1 MTALQN
7 GRDQAKGALIV
18 LGVGVIWSSGGLILR
33 SMESAT
39 SWQVMFYRSIGMAL
53 GLLLA
58 IAIRNRG
65 KLVQPFRRMGWGGL
79 LVGGVLTCSTICYV
93 LAINGTTVANAMFVM
108 STGPFFT
115 ALLAWIF
122 LGEKVRPLTWAA
134 IGVAILGMGLM
145 SGAGRAG
152 EDWHGMLFA
161 AGNAVAFA
169 SIVVLTRYYRDVDIV
184 PAFVVGAVLLG
195 IITAATTDLGV
206 SLHDALLGIG
216 FGAFHSAAGLA
227 LLAIGARYVTAA
239 AAGLLMLS
247 EPILSPIWVW
257 LAIDETPTLM
267 ALVGGL
273 FVLAAVSGQALHSFY
288 DERRATG

>member
-7 GRDQAKGALIV
+7 GRDQAVGALIV

-33 SMESAT
+33 SMEAAT

-53 GLLLA
+53 GLLLVL
-58 IAIRNRG
+58 AIRNRG
-65 KLVQPFRRMGWGGL
+65 NLVQPFRRLGLGGC
-79 LVGGVLTCSTICYV
+79 LVGSVLTCSTICYV

-122 LGEKVRPLTWAA
+122 LGEKVRPLTWVA

-152 EDWHGMLFA
+152 EGWYGMLFA
-161 AGNAVAFA
+161 AGNAVTFA
-169 SIVVLTRYYRDVDIV
+169 SVVVLTRHYRDVDIL
-184 PAFVVGAVLLG
+184 PAFVVGAVFLG
-195 IITAATTDLGV
+195 IIAGATTDLGV
-206 SLHDALLGIG
+206 SPHDMVLGLC

-227 LLAIGARYVTAA
+227 LLAVGARYVTAA
-239 AAGLLMLS
+239 TAGLLMLS

-267 ALVGGL
+267 GLVGGL
-273 FVLAAVSGQALHSFY
+273 FVLAAVTGQALYSFY
-288 DERRATG
+288 DERRAIG